1 MAWFL
6 RTCVKM
12 KMGLLLLSL
21 FYLPLCMKYLLRW
34 RRRRRRMEGWGQKMF
49 KTYKSSWQKNTIL
62 WRSQSCDILSAQ
74 HASAANIYVTT
85 TKELISQA
93 DGNGMKVVGQTKS
106 PLIIY
111 GIFQGAMIKINLGR
125 VIVFKN
131 LEEDL
136 LLGEPSCKDNKI
148 WTMSHKSSVHWDKPN
163 HLHHSVYPCQ

>member
-1 MAWFL
+1 MREVCGGVRKETSPSITLEHKGISFNI
-6 RTCVKM
+6 TIN
-12 KMGLLLLSL
+12 
-21 FYLPLCMKYLLRW
+21 
-34 RRRRRRMEGWGQKMF
+34 EGAEL
-49 KTYKSSWQKNTIL
+49 N
-62 WRSQSCDILSAQ
+62 ILSAQ
-74 HASAANIYVTT
+74 HASSANIYVTT

-148 WTMSHKSSVHWDKPN
+148 WTMSHKSSVH
-163 HLHHSVYPCQ
+163 